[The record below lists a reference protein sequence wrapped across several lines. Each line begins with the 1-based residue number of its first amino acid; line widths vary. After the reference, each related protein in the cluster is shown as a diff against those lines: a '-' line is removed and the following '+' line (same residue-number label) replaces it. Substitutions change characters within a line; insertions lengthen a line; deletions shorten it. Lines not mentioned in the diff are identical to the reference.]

1 MQILRIA
8 AILIPHLACAVSGK
22 IVAAQDSSTAD
33 EKCGL
38 FDFASVWAR
47 GVVKVYQTQ
56 ITDIDGHSCPMAPS
70 CSHFAE
76 QALEKNGWWMGMMQ
90 TVDRL
95 NRCNHDM
102 HYYPLSTC
110 NGKRGF
116 LDLP

>member
-1 MQILRIA
+1 MQILKIA
-8 AILIPHLACAVSGK
+8 AILIPHLACAVSGT
-22 IVAAQDSSTAD
+22 IVAAHGPST
-33 EKCGL
+33 ESENCGL

-47 GVVKVYQTQ
+47 GVIKVYQTQ

-76 QALEKNGWWMGMMQ
+76 EALKKNGWWMGLMQ

-102 HYYPLSTC
+102 QYYSLSTW

-116 LDLP
+116 QDLP